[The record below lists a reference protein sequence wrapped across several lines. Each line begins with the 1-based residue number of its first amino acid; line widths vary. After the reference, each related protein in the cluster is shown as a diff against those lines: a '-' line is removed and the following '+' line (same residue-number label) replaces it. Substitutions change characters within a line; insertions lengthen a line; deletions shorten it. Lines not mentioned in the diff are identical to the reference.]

1 MKINTIQNKYHHRN
15 AIAMI
20 ELIFAIVI
28 MGITLMSAP
37 MLISTST
44 QSTYTSLQQE
54 SIAAAAVQINTIMST
69 EWDSNDANSTSGSPV
84 LQTGSVTIA
93 NCAGIYPPGVTHS
106 YGRYC
111 HKIGFPALAASAIGV
126 DGTAVEGAY
135 YDDVD
140 DYNNKAYTVSVYN
153 AETYTTTQ
161 GDYIDKNIT
170 VTSTIA
176 YGSDLPRKN
185 DNTAST
191 GGYDQQIRFSN
202 PFRNVVVG
210 NTSNIKLISVVLT
223 SANTASEL
231 SNKNI
236 RLSAF
241 MCNIGAPASSNKIYT
256 NRP

>member
-1 MKINTIQNKYHHRN
+1 VIHINPIQKSYHHRR

-37 MLISTST
+37 MLISTSA

-69 EWDSNDANSTSGSPV
+69 EWDSNDANTTTGSPV
-84 LQTGSVTIA
+84 LQTGSATIV
-93 NCAGIYPPGVTHS
+93 NCIVDSYLPGVTAAT
-106 YGRYC
+106 GRYC
-111 HKIGFPALAASAIGV
+111 NKTGFPVLAASAIGTE
-126 DGTAVEGAY
+126 GTEGTY

-140 DYNNKAYTVSVYN
+140 DYNARAYTVSVYN
-153 AETYTTTQ
+153 AEAYTTTQ

-170 VTSTIA
+170 VTSTVA
-176 YGSDLPRKN
+176 YGSDQPRKN
-185 DNTAST
+185 DNTPSI

-202 PFRNVVVG
+202 PFRTFAAG
-210 NTSNIKLISVVLT
+210 TSNIKLISVVLT
-223 SANTASEL
+223 STNAASEL
-231 SNKNI
+231 SSKNI

-241 MCNIGAPASSNKIYT
+241 MCNIGAPAQLNKFYT